1 MRKQKFS
8 FLGENFGDP
17 SPSGD
22 AFDIHAFTQHTL
34 SSSQIYHPFLYH
46 LIIGVRTQD
55 YVGFKE
61 SGKRSCKNVQ
71 IYLYKHIFTRKL
83 YQIFIFLSF
92 RFYILTG
99 KCGFKIIY
107 SHLSP
112 FRAPRMKLSPFQEK
126 HNCGN
131 SAATEKFLKESR
143 LATSLSSSPKS
154 KLSFSSLSQS
164 SLWM

>member
-1 MRKQKFS
+1 M
-8 FLGENFGDP
+8 L
-17 SPSGD
+17 
-22 AFDIHAFTQHTL
+22 TL
-34 SSSQIYHPFLYH
+34 KK
-46 LIIGVRTQD
+46 
-55 YVGFKE
+55 VGK
-61 SGKRSCKNVQ
+61 GHVKMTK
-71 IYLYKHIFTRKL
+71 IYLYAHTLTRKL
-83 YQIFIFLSF
+83 YQIFVFLSF

-143 LATSLSSSPKS
+143 LANSLSSSPNHLYIVIFIVTIFIMDVS
-154 KLSFSSLSQS
+154 IGIPAIRSRCETAVTYCLAL
-164 SLWM
+164 